1 MTEGRQVKAPTIIDI
16 AREAGVSKSVVSRAL
31 LAQGG
36 VNKETRRR
44 VAEVAERLGY
54 VKNAMAQ
61 GLVAQRTHT
70 IGVLVRNVTNPFYG
84 HLQAALEERA
94 AQRGY
99 RVVAT
104 TGTGAFELTQE
115 RKALQ
120 TLLSLRVEGLVVC
133 SGLLSAADITPF
145 VQHVPT
151 VVAGRPERDPALG
164 SVYCDEQDGAAQ
176 LVSHLTGLGHRRV
189 GVLRVPRRLSIT
201 QYERGT
207 AMERELREAGAEPV
221 VVELDERPD
230 SVARAI
236 GTLTAARDG
245 AEAVTAAMCPSDHAV
260 LRAVEALQ
268 ALGLSAPGNMS
279 LTGFDGVAPL
289 STPLLGLTTLRQP
302 VPEIGRR
309 AIDLVLDQPDARP
322 DDAPHLGLQG
332 TLVIGRTTAPPHP
345 RG

>member
-1 MTEGRQVKAPTIIDI
+1 MTGNRQAKAPTIIDI

-31 LAQGG
+31 LDQGG
-36 VNKETRRR
+36 VNEDTRRR

-94 AQRGY
+94 AERGY

-115 RKALQ
+115 RLALR

-133 SGLLSAADITPF
+133 SGLLAAADITPF
-145 VQHVPT
+145 VQQVPT
-151 VVAGRPERDPALG
+151 VVAGRPELDPELG

-176 LVSHLTGLGHRRV
+176 LAAHLTGLGHRRV
-189 GVLRVPRRLSIT
+189 AVLLVPLRLSIT

-207 AMERELREAGAEPV
+207 AMIQELRAAGAEPV
-221 VVELDERPD
+221 VVELDEHAD
-230 SVARAI
+230 SVPRAVH
-236 GTLTAARDG
+236 TLLARDA
-245 AEAVTAAMCPSDHAV
+245 AESVTAVMCPSDHA
-260 LRAVEALQ
+260 LLKAMETLQ
-268 ALGLSAPGNMS
+268 QQGLSVPGDVS

-289 STPLLGLTTLRQP
+289 ATPVLGLTTLRQP

-309 AIDLVLDQPDARP
+309 AVDLVLDRERP
-322 DDAPHLGLQG
+322 VDGDAPHLRLRG
-332 TLVIGRTTAPPHP
+332 TLIAGRTTAPPLH
-345 RG
+345 G